1 MKGSK
6 FMILGLLFL
15 LVASCSKFEEGNNFS
30 LLSAKA
36 RLVNHWDIISYEID
50 GVNQSITGN
59 NSLQMDFY
67 KDETFKRT
75 WIVAGF
81 PIAEA
86 GHWSFGAKKSILIL
100 TKNDGTLELYTIVKL
115 TSKDLKAKRTD
126 DDGKIHVYTFKGK

>member
-1 MKGSK
+1 MKKSK
-6 FMILGLLFL
+6 IVLFGLLFL
-15 LVASCSKFEEGNNFS
+15 ILGACTKYEEGSNFS

-86 GHWSFGAKKSILIL
+86 GHWSFGAKKSTLIL
-100 TKNDGTLELYTIVKL
+100 TKNNGTLELYTIVKL